1 MRSVFRAFALGVAV
15 MTAGVVAAP
24 FVQPAAADTRAMAL
38 PVDKTPLVALTA
50 QGERRFNIEIADE
63 AMEQQRGL
71 MFREEM
77 PDDRG
82 MLFDLGV
89 TRNTSFWMENTPMPL
104 DLLFI
109 GEDGRVK
116 AILKGKP
123 FSRASISPNVPVR
136 FVLELKDGIS
146 AANGIKPG
154 DRLRH
159 PAIDAVAGTN

>member
-1 MRSVFRAFALGVAV
+1 MKSYLRALVLGVAAI
-15 MTAGVVAAP
+15 TAGVPAAP
-24 FVQPAAADTRAMAL
+24 FVQPAVADTRAMAL
-38 PVDKTPLVALTA
+38 PVDKTPLVAVTGE
-50 QGERRFNIEIADE
+50 GERQFSIEIADE
-63 AMEQQRGL
+63 AVEQQRGL
-71 MFREEM
+71 MFRDEM

-136 FVLELKDGIS
+136 FVLELKDGIA

-159 PAIDAVAGTN
+159 PAIDAVAGAN